1 AEPLPELIE
10 EEFEL
15 SPSGPTSNFD
25 LEVAEPAPAPVASA
39 PARTT
44 RPAARPVIETSGPL
58 SDEDKEFIE
67 EHLGEGRVFRKY
79 GLIDKAADQ
88 FEAVIARFP
97 DNVDARK
104 ELLEVHKE
112 KGLTAKVAEQ
122 SLALAEIFRL
132 KGDVAAA
139 ESHEAEAQR
148 LAPEAIPAKAPAP
161 AAPAAARPAARPA
174 PPAPVA
180 KAPPPADEGELML
193 EEQAAP
199 LVTSDEE

>member
-1 AEPLPELIE
+1 KSKRGGRATPAPAAAPAAEPMPELIE
-10 EEFEL
+10 EEFDL
-15 SPSGPTSNFD
+15 SQGVAASNFD
-25 LEVAEPAPAPVASA
+25 IGISPRAPAPVAA
-39 PARTT
+39 VPGRTT
-44 RPAARPVIETSGPL
+44 KPAARPAIEVSGTL

-161 AAPAAARPAARPA
+161 AAPAAA
-174 PPAPVA
+174 
-180 KAPPPADEGELML
+180 
-193 EEQAAP
+193 
-199 LVTSDEE
+199 